1 MAISAY
7 DKTIMSDSDLA
18 KLQEYTN
25 GWEMATNDNDRNAY
39 NLAANK
45 LRAKYNYSM
54 GSDGATYSE
63 LPTTVSTNSGV
74 NSSARQNVA
83 QIDTSNYLAGAQ
95 AQATQQKTTAREN
108 YIKNLTNLASTY
120 NQNRTDVLNTAA
132 DTAQQYKNTMS
143 TAYQNAYTN
152 NELAKQNAVANGLQ
166 STGLAN
172 AMQTSALAAANQNIG
187 NIASERNTALT
198 QLANQLDSLSATYNT
213 DRDAALQELYNNELK
228 ADADAYSNYFT
239 NLLSADTT
247 NASALNQY
255 LLTVLG
261 YDATA
266 IENAKARAQEAAN
279 LATQLSSGI
288 EEKKLE
294 IAGNREL
301 QELTG
306 SQQLALIAERAK
318 HGFTS

>member
-1 MAISAY
+1 
-7 DKTIMSDSDLA
+7 MSDSDLA
-18 KLQEYTN
+18 KLQEYTS
-25 GWEMATNDNDRNAY
+25 GWEKSTTDTDRNAY
-39 NLAANK
+39 NLAANN

-54 GSDGATYSE
+54 GNDGNTYSP
-63 LPTTVSTNSGV
+63 LATQVSTNSGI
-74 NSSARQNVA
+74 NSNPLQNVS
-83 QIDTSNYLAGAQ
+83 QIDTSQYLKGAQ
-95 AQATQQKTTAREN
+95 AQAAQQKATARES

-132 DTAQQYKNTMS
+132 DTAQNYKNTMS

-166 STGLAN
+166 STGLGN
-172 AMQTSALAAANQNIG
+172 AMQVASLAAANKDIG

-198 QLANQLDSLSATYNT
+198 QLANQLDTLSANYNT
-213 DRDAALQELYNNELK
+213 SRDAALQELYNNEYK
-228 ADADAYSNYFT
+228 ADADAYANYFS
-239 NLLSADTT
+239 NILSADTS

-279 LATQLSSGI
+279 LATQLNAGI
-288 EEKKLE
+288 TEKNMENDSAYK
-294 IAGNREL
+294 I

-306 SQQLALIAERAK
+306 AQQLAYLAKQAELGLK
-318 HGFTS
+318 